1 MEKRKLILASNSPRR
16 KELLSLCN
24 IPFTTIAA
32 DINETIN
39 TNNSLK
45 DEIITLAY
53 NKAYEVFK
61 DHTEDI
67 VIGSDTIVVINNEVL
82 GKPKTDE
89 NAKIM
94 LEKLSGKA
102 HEVITATAII
112 SKEEVYK
119 NVNVSKVYFNDLS
132 EKEIDD
138 YIKSKEPH
146 DKAGAYGIQGLGG
159 CFINKIEGDYYSI
172 MGLTLNYVYTTLK
185 KLQNENKL

>member
-1 MEKRKLILASNSPRR
+1 MREK
-16 KELLSLCN
+16 
-24 IPFTTIAA
+24 
-32 DINETIN
+32 
-39 TNNSLK
+39 
-45 DEIITLAY
+45 
-53 NKAYEVFK
+53 
-61 DHTEDI
+61 
-67 VIGSDTIVVINNEVL
+67 
-82 GKPKTDE
+82 
-89 NAKIM
+89 
-94 LEKLSGKA
+94 
-102 HEVITATAII
+102 ATAII